1 VNGPVTPTQGIGAAT
16 RAPGRA
22 QTLALVAVILVA
34 VLGPL
39 GLRAVN
45 RLSPGTLR
53 RNGFSVLV
61 PGAQELDRREPDA
74 PEAGDLLLPRR
85 EPHRLSLWAEWRWPD
100 LTPRLSG
107 AGGAD
112 RPAPASADS
121 RPHLGVVASQA
132 CLCGVLFALI
142 LVLRSRTALDFI
154 YFQF

>member
-34 VLGPL
+34 VLVPL

-45 RLSPGTLR
+45 RLSPGTTARPSYLPA
-53 RNGFSVLV
+53 L
-61 PGAQELDRREPDA
+61 
-74 PEAGDLLLPRR
+74 EAGDLLLPRR

-100 LTPRLSG
+100 LTQRLSG

>member
-1 VNGPVTPTQGIGAAT
+1 MNGPVTPTQGIGAAT

-34 VLGPL
+34 VLVPL

-45 RLSPGTLR
+45 RLSPGTTARPSYLPA
-53 RNGFSVLV
+53 L
-61 PGAQELDRREPDA
+61 
-74 PEAGDLLLPRR
+74 EAGDLLLPRR